1 MRNRVCHSRS
11 RPRPLA
17 QRRRARAGVTLV
29 EQVVVL
35 ALLGVLL
42 ALALARS
49 LPLLDAL
56 AVETAAAEAADLL
69 AFARD
74 QAWASGTRV
83 AVRIDAS
90 GRRVVVHRGSD
101 TLARAEF
108 AERRIALQ
116 STRDSMAYGPDALGV
131 GAANLRLV
139 LARGGRADTLT
150 VSRLGRVQRR

>member
-1 MRNRVCHSRS
+1 MRASPSDSRS
-11 RPRPLA
+11 SQL
-17 QRRRARAGVTLV
+17 RARRGVTLV
-29 EQVVVL
+29 EQLVVL
-35 ALLGVLL
+35 ALLGLLL

-56 AVETAAAEAADLL
+56 AVETASAEAADLM

-74 QAWASGTRV
+74 QAWASGSRV
-83 AVRIDAS
+83 AVQIDES
-90 GRRVVVHRGSD
+90 GRRLVVHRGSD

-108 AERRIALQ
+108 AERRITLE

-139 LARGGRADTLT
+139 LERGGRADTLT

>member
-1 MRNRVCHSRS
+1 MRSSPRSSRS
-11 RPRPLA
+11 S
-17 QRRRARAGVTLV
+17 RRRARRGVTLV
-29 EQVVVL
+29 EQLVVL
-35 ALLGVLL
+35 GLLGVLL

-74 QAWASGTRV
+74 QAWASGSRV
-83 AVRIDAS
+83 AVRIDEAQ
-90 GRRVVVHRGSD
+90 RRIVVHRGSD
-101 TLARAEF
+101 TLARADY
-108 AERRIALQ
+108 AERRIALE

-139 LARGGRADTLT
+139 LERGGKADTLT